1 MIAVIADDFTG
12 AAEVGGVA
20 LRHGLK
26 VVIETKVGPA
36 SDADLLIVATST
48 RSMNAK
54 DAACEIDKVTNQ
66 LLELN
71 PKYIF
76 KKLDSVLRG
85 NIVQELKAQ
94 MHVMQLEKAVVI
106 AGNPYFGR
114 LIKDGIYYVDGV
126 PLGQTYFAH
135 DPDFPVYSS
144 VVKEI
149 LNANGASEDIEMVK
163 LDKHLPESGMC
174 FGDVTSP
181 MELRKWV
188 QKLDKDTMPAG
199 GAGFFDALLE
209 YEFPKQKLTKI
220 DNYRLG
226 DKSLFVFG
234 SAFPKSEELIG
245 RFTDAGLVFE
255 NMPREIYNNPGF
267 DALEMQQWASNII
280 NRLNN
285 NEKVIVAIT
294 YSDSNEENL
303 SLRIQKNIAQL
314 INLVMT
320 QTDLNDLLIEGGAT
334 ASEILKEL
342 NINTMY
348 PFQELDAGV
357 IQMKAKGYSNLCIT
371 TKPGSYPWPENILL
385 FNQ

>member
-26 VVIETKVGPA
+26 VVIETNVEQTEEV
-36 SDADLLIVATST
+36 DLLIVATNA
-48 RSMNAK
+48 RSMNAD
-54 DAACEIDKVTNQ
+54 DAAAEVEKVTRQ

-85 NIVQELKAQ
+85 NIVHELKAQ
-94 MHVMQLEKAVVI
+94 MDVMELEKAVVI

-114 LIKDGIYYVDGV
+114 LIKNGVYYVDGV

-135 DPDFPVYSS
+135 DPDFPVYTS

-149 LNANGASEDIEMVK
+149 LNANGVSDQIEMVK
-163 LDKHLPESGMC
+163 LYDELPKTGMC

-181 MELRKWV
+181 VELHKWV
-188 QKLDKDTMPAG
+188 QKLDDETMPAG

-220 DNYRLG
+220 ENYQLG
-226 DKSLFVFG
+226 EKTLFVFG
-234 SAFPKSEELIG
+234 SAFPKSDELIEK
-245 RFTDAGLVFE
+245 FTNAGLVFE
-255 NMPREIYNNPGF
+255 NMPREIYSNPNF
-267 DALEMQQWASNII
+267 SEADMQNWASHIVQ
-280 NRLNN
+280 RLQK
-285 NEKVIVAIT
+285 NEKVIVAIN
-294 YSDSNEENL
+294 YSDSKEENI
-303 SLRIQKNIAQL
+303 SFRIQKNIAQL
-314 INLVMT
+314 VKAVTSKI
-320 QTDLNDLLIEGGAT
+320 DLDDLLIEGGAT
-334 ASEILKEL
+334 ASEILKAL
-342 NINTMY
+342 QISTMY
-348 PFQELDAGV
+348 PFQELEAGV
-357 IQMKAKGYSNLCIT
+357 IQMRAKGYPDLCIT